1 MTMYLLDTNIWLE
14 RLLDQ
19 GRSREVEKFLSAVPS
34 ERLFITD
41 FSLHS
46 IGVILG
52 RLGCM
57 PAFCSFITDL
67 FIDGSVTVIAL
78 DPVQMRRLVR
88 AMEVYRLDFDDAYQ
102 YTAAVEHGLALV
114 SFDSDFEGTPGGRL
128 SPGDVDRH

>member
-1 MTMYLLDTNIWLE
+1 MYLLDTNIWLE

-19 GRSREVEKFLSAVPS
+19 GRSGEVEEFLSSVPS

-57 PAFCSFITDL
+57 PAFCSFIADL
-67 FIDGSVTVIAL
+67 FIDGAVAVIAL
-78 DPVQMRRLVR
+78 DPVQMKSLART
-88 AMEVYRLDFDDAYQ
+88 MELYRLDFDDAYQ
-102 YTAAVEHGLALV
+102 YTAAVEHSLV
-114 SFDSDFEGTPGGRL
+114 LISFDSDFERTPGGRL
-128 SPGDVDRH
+128 SPADVVEH

>member
-1 MTMYLLDTNIWLE
+1 MMMYLLDTNIWLE

-19 GRSREVEKFLSAVPS
+19 GRSREVEEFLSTVSS

-57 PAFCSFITDL
+57 PAFCSFIKDL

-78 DPVQMRRLVR
+78 DAVQMRRLVQV
-88 AMEVYRLDFDDAYQ
+88 MEMYRLDFDDAYQ

-114 SFDSDFEGTPGGRL
+114 SFDSDFERTPGGRM
-128 SPGDVDRH
+128 SPADAIMH

>member
-1 MTMYLLDTNIWLE
+1 MYLLDTNIWLE

-19 GRSREVEKFLSAVPS
+19 GRSAEVGEFLSSIPS

-57 PAFCSFITDL
+57 EAFCNFISDL

-78 DPVQMRRLVR
+78 EPGQMQLLVH
-88 AMEVYRLDFDDAYQ
+88 AMETYRLDFDDAYQ
-102 YTAAVEHGLALV
+102 YTAAIEHDLALM
-114 SFDSDFEGTPGGRL
+114 SFDSDFERTPGGKV
-128 SPGDVDRH
+128 SPADVIRR

>member
-1 MTMYLLDTNIWLE
+1 MYLLDTNIWLE

-19 GRSREVEKFLSAVPS
+19 GRSEEVDEFLSTVPS

-57 PAFCSFITDL
+57 SVFCNFITDL
-67 FIDGSVTVIAL
+67 FIEGSVTVIAL
-78 DPVQMRRLVR
+78 GPVR
-88 AMEVYRLDFDDAYQ
+88 
-102 YTAAVEHGLALV
+102 
-114 SFDSDFEGTPGGRL
+114 
-128 SPGDVDRH
+128 